1 MAYDLHNSLLALVAA
16 EARVENSDNLPKG
29 YPGVAA
35 ATGMGQ
41 H

>member
-16 EARVENSDNLPKG
+16 GPQVENSDNVPKG
-29 YPGVAA
+29 YPGVAGG
-35 ATGMGQ
+35 TGMGQ